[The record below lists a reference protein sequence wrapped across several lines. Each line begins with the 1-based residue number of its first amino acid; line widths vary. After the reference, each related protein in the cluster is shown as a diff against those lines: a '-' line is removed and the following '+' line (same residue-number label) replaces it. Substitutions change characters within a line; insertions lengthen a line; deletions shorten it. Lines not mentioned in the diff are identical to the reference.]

1 VVTRLIESAQTRP
14 IDADLPEPA
23 PEPRREITRTVKVVM
38 RQARSLPVAV
48 ALVLIAAAFIVG
60 VVLGDRRETSP
71 LAPVVVPSPTLAGAI
86 GAEQPAVAAAPL
98 AAGVVT
104 ADTGFDLR
112 VEPSGARVVLDGR
125 AIGVAPLRVRNLTP
139 GEHVI
144 ELEADG
150 YFARRLTV
158 SLEADA
164 PETLSIGLDR
174 LRPEP
179 EPERPAARSAP
190 APDPTPAT
198 PQPAEKGTLK
208 IGSKPPCDVLI
219 DGRRFGKT
227 PQLIKLS
234 AGRHKVHLVNRTYSI
249 RERIGVEIEA
259 GETVKVIRDY
269 SDALESS
276 NTASP

>member
-179 EPERPAARSAP
+179 EP
-190 APDPTPAT
+190 DPTPAT